1 MTKKRSVILLLFAS
15 LLLLLT
21 AALSQTSAKSENQ
34 QFEDY
39 TKQFFRQEVSGN
51 TISLHYMLKNPTD
64 YGIRKIPVT
73 YGQCST
79 DTKAATA
86 SIQQSLEQLRSYD
99 RANLSKENQL
109 TYDVMEDSLTLSLA
123 QAPYLLYD
131 EPLTPLTGTQSQL
144 PVLLSEYQFH
154 TENDVKTYLKLLTK
168 TPDYFSSIINFE
180 KSKAQ
185 SGLFMPAYCADAI
198 IEECKAFIDMGA
210 DNYLISSF

>member
-109 TYDVMEDSLTLSLA
+109 TYDVMEDSLSLS
-123 QAPYLLYD
+123 
-131 EPLTPLTGTQSQL
+131 TSSR
-144 PVLLSEYQFH
+144 PVPERPGMYGNAHPVVTHHYHNGHSIRQ
-154 TENDVKTYLKLLTK
+154 TYLPTVPEFLQATL
-168 TPDYFSSIINFE
+168 P
-180 KSKAQ
+180 
-185 SGLFMPAYCADAI
+185 
-198 IEECKAFIDMGA
+198 
-210 DNYLISSF
+210 